1 MDATNHVSV
10 LTQWYCRLVN
20 EPGFREYTLDRTK
33 YMAER
38 QPMYRG
44 LLEAVLAAD
53 RSRNG
58 TPSSPASPARSN
70 P

>member
-1 MDATNHVSV
+1 MDFPNHVST

-20 EPGFREYTLDRTK
+20 EPGFREYTLDRVR

-38 QPMYRG
+38 QPMYQP

-53 RSRNG
+53 RSRSS
-58 TPSSPASPARSN
+58 TPSSRTSPARSN